1 MKKSASEIIHNLD
14 SRISKLEKQS
24 ASQTLVGCF
33 EKLIKILK
41 DPPDGDYPDFD
52 YIEDITYDGQ
62 MLAKGMLREYSIL
75 LEQVHYQAVGVKLD
89 LDQKSLR
96 KADPTMFF
104 WAIASEL
111 GTAYG
116 RENDDAIEGAIFEI
130 LDEEKGYRRAITTY
144 EDNLV
149 RTINAL
155 KKLV

>member
-24 ASQTLVGCF
+24 ASLTLVGCF
-33 EKLIKILK
+33 EKLIFILK
-41 DPPDGDYPDFD
+41 DAPAGYPDFD
-52 YIEDITYDGQ
+52 DIEDITTEGVL
-62 MLAKGMLREYSIL
+62 LAQEMVREYRIL
-75 LEQVHYQAVGVKLD
+75 LEQAHYLAVGVKLD
-89 LDQKSLR
+89 LDQESLR

-104 WAIASEL
+104 WSMAAEL

-116 RENDDAIEGAIFEI
+116 RSNEDALEEVQEI
-130 LDEEKGYRRAITTY
+130 LDAEKGYRRAITTY

-155 KKLV
+155 KKIV